1 MPSKNIGKRIADVKI
16 GQKKV
21 LIKFEGEDKALEI
34 LPNTFTEFKLF
45 KGKILSNK
53 DIRDIKARNN
63 VEKYYDKA
71 LTLLSRKSYSEKKI
85 VEKLTNLGA
94 SEEEIE
100 LVLKELYK
108 YSLLDDKSVIDEYI
122 EYAEVHNYGYNR
134 IKQELYNRGVKKSLI
149 DKIPYNEVNELKKA
163 KNALN
168 KLEKKYSKEN
178 NFTKKKKI
186 RDSLLRL
193 GFSFDIAKEVSD
205 LVEENTKEVELEL
218 LRGDFG
224 TAYMRYRF
232 KSLGEELYQKVLNYL
247 LKKGYRY
254 QDIELIK
261 GEYFHEMD

>member
-1 MPSKNIGKRIADVKI
+1 MPSKSIGKRISDVKI

-21 LIKFEGEDKALEI
+21 LIKFDGEIKPLEI

-45 KGKILSNK
+45 KGKILSSK
-53 DIRDIKARNN
+53 DIKDIKARNN

-71 LTLLSRKSYSEKKI
+71 LTLLSRKSYSERKMI
-85 VEKLTNLGA
+85 EKLSNLGA
-94 SEEEIE
+94 SESEIE
-100 LVLKELYK
+100 LVLKELHK
-108 YSLLDDKSVIDEYI
+108 YSLLDDKAVIDEYL

-134 IKQELYNRGVKKSLI
+134 IKQELYNKGVKKSLI
-149 DKIPYNEVNELKKA
+149 DKIPYNEVSELKKA

-186 RDSLLRL
+186 HDSLIRL
-193 GFSFDIAKEVSD
+193 GYSYDIAREVVEMAKE
-205 LVEENTKEVELEL
+205 NPKEVEIEL

-232 KSLGEELYQKVLNYL
+232 KSLGEEHYQKVLNYL

-254 QDIELIK
+254 QDIETVK